1 MKILSNINKT
11 NFIGKI
17 KEMPFNKKITI
28 KKIILTDLIPTI
40 EEVQENSLA
49 KNLLENLTEIIIIIM
64 KTIEIIILIINKV

>member
-1 MKILSNINKT
+1 MFGPRDKEKVVLKILILIIISNMKILSNINKT

-40 EEVQENSLA
+40 EEV
-49 KNLLENLTEIIIIIM
+49 
-64 KTIEIIILIINKV
+64 